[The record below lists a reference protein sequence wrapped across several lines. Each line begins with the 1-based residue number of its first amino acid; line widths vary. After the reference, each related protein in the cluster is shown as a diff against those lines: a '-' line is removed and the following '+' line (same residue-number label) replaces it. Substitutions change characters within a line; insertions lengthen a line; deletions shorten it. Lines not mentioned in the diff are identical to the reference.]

1 MTAGTRSS
9 SSAPTTTRALVAK
22 GPGTAFEISELQ
34 LDGLR
39 DGEVLVQVV
48 GTGLCHTDLTVGSMF
63 PPEFFPRV
71 LGHEGAGIVVE
82 TGADVSA
89 VRTGDHVVMSFHACR
104 ACGNCADLGP
114 GYCTE
119 TLMLNYMGMR
129 ADGST
134 TYRDGDQP
142 VFGSFFG
149 QSSFAEFAIASS
161 ENLVLVDP
169 ELDLKRLGPYGCS
182 FQTGAG
188 SVFNVLD
195 LGPEDS
201 LVVYGVGAVGLA
213 ALAAAASVGAR
224 TFAVD
229 LKPER
234 LAAAARLGAAGI
246 EAAGMEPAE
255 LVAAVVEATGGPHGH
270 RHAIDTTGVPSVVRA
285 AVTAVGARGEV
296 VALGLNAPE
305 YSVDAIDLLQGGK
318 TLRSSVEGDSDPQ
331 VTIPRLLELAA
342 SGRFPMDELIRE
354 YPATD
359 INRAAADLESGAAI
373 KPVLVW

>member
-1 MTAGTRSS
+1 MG
-9 SSAPTTTRALVAK
+9 
-22 GPGTAFEISELQ
+22 GPGSPFEIDEVEI
-34 LDGLR
+34 DALR
-39 DGEVLVQVV
+39 EGEVLVQVV
-48 GTGLCHTDLTVGSMF
+48 ATGLCHTDLAVASMF

-71 LGHEGAGIVVE
+71 LGHEGAGVVVE
-82 TGADVSA
+82 VGVGVTA
-89 VRTGDHVVMSFHACR
+89 VTPGDHVVMSFHACR
-104 ACGNCADLGP
+104 ACANCADLGP

-134 TYRDGDQP
+134 TYRKGDQP

-149 QSSFAEFAIASS
+149 QSSFGEFAIASS
-161 ENLVLVDP
+161 ENLVVVDP
-169 ELDLKRLGPYGCS
+169 ALDLKRLGPYGCS

-188 SVFNVLD
+188 TVFNVLKT
-195 LGPEDS
+195 GAEDTV
-201 LVVYGVGAVGLA
+201 VVYGAGAVGLA

-234 LAAAARLGAAGI
+234 LAAAARFDATGIDAAGL
-246 EAAGMEPAE
+246 EPAD
-255 LVAAVVEATGGPHGH
+255 LVATVVEATGGPNGH
-270 RHAIDTTGVPSVVRA
+270 RQAIDTTGVPSVVRS
-285 AVTAVGARGEV
+285 AVSAVGARGEV

-305 YSVDAIDLLQGGK
+305 YTVDAIDLLQGGK
-318 TLRSSVEGDSDPQ
+318 TMRSSVEGDSDPQ

-342 SGRFPMDELIRE
+342 TDRFSVDDLIRE
-354 YPATD
+354 YPATQ
-359 INRAAADLESGAAI
+359 INEAAADLESGAAV

>member
-1 MTAGTRSS
+1 MTTGTGS
-9 SSAPTTTRALVAK
+9 SSALTTRALVANA
-22 GPGTAFEISELQ
+22 PNAPFEVEELELDALSE
-34 LDGLR
+34 
-39 DGEVLVQVV
+39 GEVLVQVV
-48 GTGLCHTDLTVGSMF
+48 ATGLCHTDLTVGSMF

-82 TGADVSA
+82 TGPGVTT
-89 VRTGDHVVMSFHACR
+89 VTPGDRVVMSFRACR
-104 ACGNCADLGP
+104 ACANCAELGP
-114 GYCTE
+114 GYCIE

-134 TYRDGDQP
+134 TYRRGDQP

-149 QSSFAEFAIASS
+149 QSSFGELAITGS
-161 ENLVLVDP
+161 ENLVVVDP
-169 ELDLKRLGPYGCS
+169 TLDLKRLGPYGCS

-188 SVFNVLD
+188 TVFNVLD
-195 LGPEDS
+195 LGPSDS
-201 LVVYGVGAVGLA
+201 LVVYGAGAVGLA
-213 ALAAAASVGAR
+213 ALAAAAAVGAR

-234 LAAAARLGAAGI
+234 LAAAARFGATGI
-246 EAAGMEPAE
+246 EAAGLEPTD
-255 LVAAVVEATGGPHGH
+255 LVTAVVEATGGPNGH
-270 RHAIDTTGVPSVVRA
+270 RHAIDTTGVPSVVRT

-305 YSVDAIDLLQGGK
+305 YAVDAIDLLQGGK

-342 SGRFPMDELIRE
+342 SGRFGMDELIRE
-354 YPATD
+354 YPGSE
-359 INRAAADLESGAAI
+359 INQAAADLESGAAI

>member
-1 MTAGTRSS
+1 MTTGTGSS
-9 SSAPTTTRALVAK
+9 SVSLARTRALVSTA
-22 GPGTAFEISELQ
+22 PGSSFEVQELD
-34 LDGLR
+34 LDTLR
-39 DGEVLVQVV
+39 EGEVLVRVV
-48 GTGLCHTDLTVGSMF
+48 ATGLCHTDLTVGSMF

-82 TGADVSA
+82 TGPGVDA
-89 VRTGDHVVMSFHACR
+89 VKAGDHVVMSFHACR
-104 ACGNCADLGP
+104 ACANCAELGP

-134 TYRDGDQP
+134 TYRDGDRP

-149 QSSFAEFAIASS
+149 QSSFGELAVANS
-161 ENLVLVDP
+161 ENLVVVDP
-169 ELDLKRLGPYGCS
+169 ALDLKRLGPYGCS

-188 SVFNVLD
+188 TVFNVLGTTAAD
-195 LGPEDS
+195 T
-201 LVVYGVGAVGLA
+201 LVVYGAGAVGLA

-234 LAAAARLGAAGI
+234 LAAAARFGATGI
-246 EAAGMEPAE
+246 EAAGLDPADV
-255 LVAAVVEATGGPHGH
+255 VAAVVEAAGGPHGH
-270 RHAIDTTGVPSVVRA
+270 RQAIDTTGVPSVVRSA
-285 AVTAVGARGEV
+285 MSAVGARGEV

-305 YSVDAIDLLQGGK
+305 YVVDAIDLLQGGK

-331 VTIPRLLELAA
+331 VTIPRLLDLAA
-342 SGRFPMDELIRE
+342 SGQFPIDDLIRE
-354 YPATD
+354 YPATE
-359 INRAAADLESGAAI
+359 INQAAADLESGATI

>member
-1 MTAGTRSS
+1 MLSR
-9 SSAPTTTRALVAK
+9 
-22 GPGTAFEISELQ
+22 GPGASFEVAELD
-34 LDGLR
+34 LDTLR
-39 DGEVLVQVV
+39 ADEVLVQVV
-48 GTGLCHTDLTVGSMF
+48 ATGLCHTDLTVGSMF

-82 TGADVSA
+82 IGADVTA
-89 VRTGDHVVMSFHACR
+89 VKPGDHVVMSFRACR
-104 ACGNCADLGP
+104 ACANCADLGP
-114 GYCTE
+114 GYCAE

-134 TYRDGDQP
+134 TYRRGEEP

-149 QSSFAEFAIASS
+149 QSSFGEFAIAGS
-161 ENLVLVDP
+161 ENLIVVDAA
-169 ELDLKRLGPYGCS
+169 LDLKRLGPYGCS

-188 SVFNVLD
+188 TVLNVLE
-195 LGPEDS
+195 LGPSDS

-234 LAAAARLGAAGI
+234 LDAAARFGATGIGAAGL
-246 EAAGMEPAE
+246 EPAE
-255 LVAAVVEATGGPHGH
+255 LVAAVVETTGGPLGH
-270 RHAIDTTGVPSVVRA
+270 RYAIDTTGVPSVVRA
-285 AVTAVGARGEV
+285 AVSAVGARGEV

-305 YSVDAIDLLQGGK
+305 YTVDAIDLLQGGK

-331 VTIPRLLELAA
+331 LMIPRLLEL
-342 SGRFPMDELIRE
+342 GLPLDGLIRE
-354 YPATD
+354 YPATE

>member
-1 MTAGTRSS
+1 MTTGTRSS
-9 SSAPTTTRALVAK
+9 SAAPTTTQALVLTA
-22 GPGTAFEISELQ
+22 PGTPFEVAELE
-34 LDGLR
+34 LDALR
-39 DGEVLVQVV
+39 AGEVLVQVV
-48 GTGLCHTDLTVGSMF
+48 ATGLCHTDLTVAAMF

-82 TGADVSA
+82 VGEGVTA
-89 VRTGDHVVMSFHACR
+89 VAPGDHVVMSFHACR
-104 ACGNCADLGP
+104 SCANCADLGP

-149 QSSFAEFAIASS
+149 QSSFGEYAVANS
-161 ENLVLVDP
+161 ENLVVVDP
-169 ELDLKRLGPYGCS
+169 SLDLKRLGPYGCS

-188 SVFNVLD
+188 TVFNVLN
-195 LGPEDS
+195 LGSDDT

-234 LAAAARLGAAGI
+234 LTAAKDFGAVGI
-246 EAAGMEPAE
+246 EATGLEPAE
-255 LVAAVVEATGGPHGH
+255 LVAAVVEATGGPNGH
-270 RHAIDTTGVPSVVRA
+270 RHAIDTTGVPSVVKA
-285 AVTAVGARGEV
+285 AVAAVGARGEV

-305 YSVDAIDLLQGGK
+305 YTVDAIDLLQGGK

-342 SGRFPMDELIRE
+342 AGRFPMDDLIRE
-354 YPATD
+354 YPATE

>member
-9 SSAPTTTRALVAK
+9 SATPTTTRALVAN
-22 GPGTAFEISELQ
+22 GPGAPFEIGDLEL
-34 LDGLR
+34 DALR
-39 DGEVLVQVV
+39 EGEVLVQVV
-48 GTGLCHTDLTVGSMF
+48 ATGLCHTDLTVGSMF

-82 TGADVSA
+82 TGPGVTA
-89 VRTGDHVVMSFHACR
+89 VKPGDHVVMSFHACR
-104 ACGNCADLGP
+104 SCANCADLGP

-134 TYRDGDQP
+134 TYRRGEQP

-149 QSSFAEFAIASS
+149 QSSFGEYAIASG
-161 ENLVLVDP
+161 ENLVVVDP
-169 ELDLKRLGPYGCS
+169 ALDLKRLGPYGCS

-188 SVFNVLD
+188 TVFNVLD
-195 LGPEDS
+195 LGSQDT

-234 LAAAARLGAAGI
+234 LAAAAGFGAIGIAAAGL
-246 EAAGMEPAE
+246 EPAE
-255 LVAAVVEATGGPHGH
+255 LIAAVVEATGGPNGH

-285 AVTAVGARGEV
+285 AVAAVGARGEV

-305 YSVDAIDLLQGGK
+305 YTVDAIDLLQGGK

-342 SGRFPMDELIRE
+342 AGRFPMDDLIRE
-354 YPATD
+354 YPATE
-359 INRAAADLESGAAI
+359 INQAAADLESGAAI